1 MVNGERTMVRHWPV
15 RCSLVAVHNSQYTK
29 RMTDQEKEVIEGRVK
44 NALNQIRP
52 YLQQDG
58 GDVEY
63 VDMTNE
69 GVVMVRLKGHCG
81 TCPHALQ
88 TLKQG
93 IETAVKKVIPEVKSV
108 ERI

>member
-1 MVNGERTMVRHWPV
+1 
-15 RCSLVAVHNSQYTK
+15 
-29 RMTDQEKEVIEGRVK
+29 MTDQEKSIVEPRVK
-44 NALNQIRP
+44 NALQQIRP

-69 GVVMVRLKGHCG
+69 GVVIVHLKGHCG
-81 TCPHALQ
+81 SCPHAMQ

-93 IETAVKKVIPEVKSV
+93 IETAIKRVIPEVKSV

>member
-1 MVNGERTMVRHWPV
+1 
-15 RCSLVAVHNSQYTK
+15 
-29 RMTDQEKEVIEGRVK
+29 MTDQEKPAVEQKVK
-44 NALNQIRP
+44 NALEQIRP

-69 GVVMVRLKGHCG
+69 GVVMVRLQGHCG
-81 TCPHALQ
+81 TCPHAMQ

-93 IETAVKKVIPEVKSV
+93 IESAIKKVIPEVKSV
-108 ERI
+108 ERV

>member
-1 MVNGERTMVRHWPV
+1 
-15 RCSLVAVHNSQYTK
+15 
-29 RMTDQEKEVIEGRVK
+29 MTDQEKSVIEVRVQ

-69 GVVMVRLKGHCG
+69 GVVMVRLTGHCG
-81 TCPHALQ
+81 SCPHAMQ

-93 IETAVKKVIPEVKSV
+93 IETAIKRVIPEVKSV
-108 ERI
+108 EKI

>member
-1 MVNGERTMVRHWPV
+1 
-15 RCSLVAVHNSQYTK
+15 
-29 RMTDQEKEVIEGRVK
+29 MTDQEKMIVEPRVK
-44 NALNQIRP
+44 NALAQIRP

-69 GVVMVRLKGHCG
+69 GVVIVRLKGHCG
-81 TCPHALQ
+81 SCPHAMQ

-93 IETAVKKVIPEVKSV
+93 IETAIKKVIPEVKSV

>member
-1 MVNGERTMVRHWPV
+1 
-15 RCSLVAVHNSQYTK
+15 
-29 RMTDQEKEVIEGRVK
+29 MTDQERSIVEVKVK
-44 NALNQIRP
+44 NALEQIRP

-69 GVVMVRLKGHCG
+69 GVVMVRLQGHCG

-93 IETAVKKVIPEVKSV
+93 IETAVKRVIPEVKSV
-108 ERI
+108 ERV

>member
-1 MVNGERTMVRHWPV
+1 
-15 RCSLVAVHNSQYTK
+15 
-29 RMTDQEKEVIEGRVK
+29 MTDQEKSVVEVRVQ
-44 NALNQIRP
+44 NALSQIRP

-69 GVVMVRLKGHCG
+69 GVVMVRLTGHCG
-81 TCPHALQ
+81 SCPHAIQ

-93 IETAVKKVIPEVKSV
+93 IETAIKRVIPEVKSV

>member
-1 MVNGERTMVRHWPV
+1 
-15 RCSLVAVHNSQYTK
+15 
-29 RMTDQEKEVIEGRVK
+29 MTDQEKSVIEVRVK

-69 GVVMVRLKGHCG
+69 GVVMVKLKGHCG
-81 TCPHALQ
+81 SCPHAMQ

-93 IETAVKKVIPEVKSV
+93 IESAIKKVIPEVKSV
-108 ERI
+108 ERVG

>member
-1 MVNGERTMVRHWPV
+1 
-15 RCSLVAVHNSQYTK
+15 
-29 RMTDQEKEVIEGRVK
+29 MTDQEKATLEVKVK
-44 NALNQIRP
+44 NALQQIRP

-69 GVVMVRLKGHCG
+69 GVVMVRLQGHCG
-81 TCPHALQ
+81 SCPHAMM

-93 IETAVKKVIPEVKSV
+93 IEQAIKRVLPEVKSGEPV
-108 ERI
+108 

>member
-1 MVNGERTMVRHWPV
+1 
-15 RCSLVAVHNSQYTK
+15 
-29 RMTDQEKEVIEGRVK
+29 MTDGQKATIEKKVL
-44 NALNQIRP
+44 NALSQIRP

-69 GVVMVRLKGHCG
+69 GVVMVRLQGHCG
-81 TCPHALQ
+81 TCPHAMQ

-93 IETAVKKVIPEVKSV
+93 IESAIKKVIPEVKSV
-108 ERI
+108 ERV

>member
-1 MVNGERTMVRHWPV
+1 
-15 RCSLVAVHNSQYTK
+15 
-29 RMTDQEKEVIEGRVK
+29 MTDEQKAIIEKKVL
-44 NALNQIRP
+44 NAISQIRP

-69 GVVMVRLKGHCG
+69 GVVMVRLQGHCG
-81 TCPHALQ
+81 TCPHAMQ

-93 IETAVKKVIPEVKSV
+93 IETAIKKVIPEVKSV
-108 ERI
+108 ERV

>member
-1 MVNGERTMVRHWPV
+1 
-15 RCSLVAVHNSQYTK
+15 
-29 RMTDQEKEVIEGRVK
+29 MTDQEKTIVEEKVK
-44 NALNQIRP
+44 SAIQQIRP

-69 GVVMVRLKGHCG
+69 GVVMVRLQGHCG
-81 TCPHALQ
+81 SCPHAMM

-93 IETAVKKVIPEVKSV
+93 IETSIKEVIPEVKSV
-108 ERI
+108 ERVL

>member
-1 MVNGERTMVRHWPV
+1 
-15 RCSLVAVHNSQYTK
+15 
-29 RMTDQEKEVIEGRVK
+29 MTEQEKLIIEQKVK
-44 NALNQIRP
+44 NALEQIRP

-69 GVVMVRLKGHCG
+69 GVVMVRLQGHCG
-81 TCPHALQ
+81 SCPHALM

-93 IETAVKKVIPEVKSV
+93 IETAIKKAIPEVKCV
-108 ERI
+108 ERVA

>member
-1 MVNGERTMVRHWPV
+1 MNDEQK
-15 RCSLVAVHNSQYTK
+15 SII
-29 RMTDQEKEVIEGRVK
+29 EKKVQ
-44 NALNQIRP
+44 NALMQIRP

-69 GVVMVRLKGHCG
+69 GVVMVRLQGHCG
-81 TCPHALQ
+81 SCPHAMQ

-93 IETAVKKVIPEVKSV
+93 IETAIKRVIPEVKSV
-108 ERI
+108 ERVG

>member
-1 MVNGERTMVRHWPV
+1 MNDEQK
-15 RCSLVAVHNSQYTK
+15 SIIEK
-29 RMTDQEKEVIEGRVK
+29 RVQ
-44 NALNQIRP
+44 NALMQIRP

-69 GVVMVRLKGHCG
+69 GVVMVRLQGHCG
-81 TCPHALQ
+81 SCPHAMQ

-93 IETAVKKVIPEVKSV
+93 IETAIKRVIPEVKSV
-108 ERI
+108 ERVG

>member
-1 MVNGERTMVRHWPV
+1 MENRE
-15 RCSLVAVHNSQYTK
+15 
-29 RMTDQEKEVIEGRVK
+29 EVIRKVQ
-44 NALNQIRP
+44 NALQQVRP

-81 TCPHALQ
+81 SCPHALQ

-93 IETAVKKVIPEVKSV
+93 IEVALKEAIPEVKAV
-108 ERI
+108 ERV

>member
-1 MVNGERTMVRHWPV
+1 
-15 RCSLVAVHNSQYTK
+15 
-29 RMTDQEKEVIEGRVK
+29 MTDQEKMIVEPRVK
-44 NALNQIRP
+44 NALEQIRP

-69 GVVMVRLKGHCG
+69 GVVIVRLKGHCG
-81 TCPHALQ
+81 SCPHAMQ

-93 IETAVKKVIPEVKSV
+93 IETAKKVIPEVKSV

>member
-1 MVNGERTMVRHWPV
+1 
-15 RCSLVAVHNSQYTK
+15 
-29 RMTDQEKEVIEGRVK
+29 MTDEQKNIIEKKVL
-44 NALNQIRP
+44 NALAQIRP

-69 GVVMVRLKGHCG
+69 GVVMVRLQGHCG
-81 TCPHALQ
+81 TCPHAMQ

-93 IETAVKKVIPEVKSV
+93 IETAIKKVIPEVKSV
-108 ERI
+108 ERV

>member
-1 MVNGERTMVRHWPV
+1 
-15 RCSLVAVHNSQYTK
+15 
-29 RMTDQEKEVIEGRVK
+29 MTDEQKATIEKKVL
-44 NALNQIRP
+44 NALSQIRP

-69 GVVMVRLKGHCG
+69 GVVMVRLQGHCG
-81 TCPHALQ
+81 SCPHAMQ

-93 IETAVKKVIPEVKSV
+93 IENAIKKVIPEVKSV
-108 ERI
+108 ERV

>member
-1 MVNGERTMVRHWPV
+1 
-15 RCSLVAVHNSQYTK
+15 
-29 RMTDQEKEVIEGRVK
+29 MTDEEKSIIERKVQ
-44 NALNQIRP
+44 NALSQIRP

-69 GVVMVRLKGHCG
+69 GVVMVHLQGHCG
-81 TCPHALQ
+81 SCPHAMQ

-93 IETAVKKVIPEVKSV
+93 IEVAIKKVIPEVKSV
-108 ERI
+108 ERV

>member
-1 MVNGERTMVRHWPV
+1 
-15 RCSLVAVHNSQYTK
+15 
-29 RMTDQEKEVIEGRVK
+29 MTDQEKASVELRVK
-44 NALNQIRP
+44 NAINQLRP

-69 GVVMVRLKGHCG
+69 GVVMVRLQGHCG
-81 TCPHALQ
+81 SCPHAMQ

-93 IETAVKKVIPEVKSV
+93 IETSIKRVIPEVKSV
-108 ERI
+108 ERV

>member
-1 MVNGERTMVRHWPV
+1 
-15 RCSLVAVHNSQYTK
+15 
-29 RMTDQEKEVIEGRVK
+29 MTDQEKIVIEERVK

-81 TCPHALQ
+81 SCPHALQ

-93 IETAVKKVIPEVKSV
+93 IEGAIKRALPEVKSV
-108 ERI
+108 ERV

>member
-1 MVNGERTMVRHWPV
+1 MSGGHTSWRNQIFFTFHL
-15 RCSLVAVHNSQYTK
+15 SIFTFSILI
-29 RMTDQEKEVIEGRVK
+29 MTDQEKPIIEARVK
-44 NALNQIRP
+44 NALEQIRP

-81 TCPHALQ
+81 SCPHALQ

-93 IETAVKKVIPEVKSV
+93 IETAVKRVIPEVKSV

>member
-1 MVNGERTMVRHWPV
+1 MTPEEKAVIVRKVQNGLE
-15 RCSLVAVHNSQYTK
+15 
-29 RMTDQEKEVIEGRVK
+29 
-44 NALNQIRP
+44 QIRP

-69 GVVMVRLKGHCG
+69 CVVMVKLKGHCG
-81 TCPHALQ
+81 TCPHALT

-93 IETAVKKVIPEVKSV
+93 IENSLKKVIPEIKSV

>member
-1 MVNGERTMVRHWPV
+1 
-15 RCSLVAVHNSQYTK
+15 
-29 RMTDQEKEVIEGRVK
+29 MTDEQKSAIEKKVQ
-44 NALNQIRP
+44 NALSQIRP

-69 GVVMVRLKGHCG
+69 GVVMVRLTGHCG
-81 TCPHALQ
+81 SCPHAMQ

-93 IETAVKKVIPEVKSV
+93 IESAIKKVIPEVKSV
-108 ERI
+108 ERVG